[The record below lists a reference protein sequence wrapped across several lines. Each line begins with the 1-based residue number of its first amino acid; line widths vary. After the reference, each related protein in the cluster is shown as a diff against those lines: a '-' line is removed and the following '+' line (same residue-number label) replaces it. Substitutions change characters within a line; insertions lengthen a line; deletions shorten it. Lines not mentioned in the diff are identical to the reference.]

1 VEITRRTKNVINF
14 ELYFLISYYK
24 MPKAHAGMTIIE
36 LKAYVRSH
44 KINKPEIKIS
54 MNKAQLIAGLKKHG
68 HWGEQVPGGAPAS
81 RKARKK
87 QVKVVGKQKKLGVK
101 KSKADADKARKN
113 LKGMIG
119 EKKGKKLG
127 KKIVSKSEFD
137 KARAALSAPAKTARK
152 ERSDKGKKRPPRGR
166 GPKSVRPELGQQP
179 PGY

>member
-1 VEITRRTKNVINF
+1 
-14 ELYFLISYYK
+14 

-81 RKARKK
+81 RKAGKK
-87 QVKVVGKQKKLGVK
+87 TVKVVGKQKKLGVV
-101 KSKADADKARKN
+101 KSKADFEKARKN
-113 LKGMIG
+113 LRTMTAPT
-119 EKKGKKLG
+119 KKGKKLG
-127 KKIVSKSEFD
+127 KKIISKDAFD
-137 KARAALSAPAKTARK
+137 KARKGLQAGVVPTKAGPRK
-152 ERSDKGKKRPPRGR
+152 QRSDKGKKRPPRGR
-166 GPKSVRPELGQQP
+166 GPKSVRPGGIHHKASGVWAQQP